1 MGVPMTRVL
10 FLLALIVLLSGCG
23 KHYWSRQGATVNDFA
38 RDSQE
43 CAQAVAISTS
53 SDKTYGI
60 VKADHYKMC
69 MKSRNWVRD
78 QHPEPVPPGWYRGF
92 EDDEIVKLD
101 ALPRQPEV
109 AVPTPTSEQLPPC
122 ERGSTSNTI
131 RDSQGRLRCRP

>member
-1 MGVPMTRVL
+1 MEVRMRRVL
-10 FLLALIVLLSGCG
+10 FLLALIFLVTGCG
-23 KHYWSRQGATVNDFA
+23 KHYWSRQGASVDDFA

-60 VKADHYKMC
+60 VRADYYKTC
-69 MKSRNWVRD
+69 MKSRNWVRA
-78 QHPEPVPPGWYRGF
+78 QHPEPVPKGWYRGF

-109 AVPTPTSEQLPPC
+109 AVPTPTSDLPPC
-122 ERGSTSNTI
+122 ERGVTSATMRN
-131 RDSQGRLRCRP
+131 SQGQLRCRP